1 LNTGDKNL
9 NLGALSIVILT
20 TGIGLEF
27 KMLTAAILGGAS
39 LIGGKGSILRSI
51 IGLIFLATI
60 LNKMQKINF

>member
-60 LNKMQKINF
+60 LNKIHKINF

>member
-1 LNTGDKNL
+1 MNTGDKNL

-60 LNKMQKINF
+60 LNKIHKINF